1 MIAAA
6 EELEEEVTP
15 AEIRE
20 MINWY
25 DLEGQGK
32 ISLEAFISFN
42 KRKNFDWI
50 PLSFYT
56 TSIISNNLCR

>member
-6 EELEEEVTP
+6 EELQEEVTP

-42 KRKNFDWI
+42 KRKNFDS
-50 PLSFYT
+50 LSFYT